1 MKRKILSVLITVL
14 MLFNMAAISPVMA
27 ETVLKDAYDTYEF
40 IDTCYSP
47 DLGLYVAIAKDFS
60 EAQKNTMK
68 TLVWVSEDMETWEMT
83 KSFASGVHS
92 ANRVTRQTIVW
103 WEAKQLFVL
112 YLNNIL
118 YYSPDARSW
127 KAVKNS
133 NINGANTTVTTNGD
147 KLVLC
152 AKAKIKV
159 CENLVDDPV
168 ETYLIDATPGNQTYG
183 KTVGVKPDGSTYV
196 VGDQW
201 RVWMIDS
208 AGELSHMDTNIGSVP
223 YELVW
228 SDAFEGWITLS
239 DSSVFRIITPE
250 LKYKNFSAMV
260 LSDGTTNTAAFT
272 AVETGTDFI
281 AVGTKNGGFYIAPN
295 DSSSLTIDVQWEI
308 AQPGLGVENTEE
320 IHSITAVESD
330 KFFAVSDKSIFLIER
345 DYEGVWKYY
354 DVSGADMALNQ
365 SRIEI
370 PAEGTYTCSLEPVN
384 YNCKGEVSDDPIVS
398 FMLMTNQLPNGI
410 TSEPINDAVI
420 ELSVD
425 SSVTGGHE
433 LKYRAM
439 TGRGKTK
446 DFTIKIVDEANIE
459 IRGLDEMAIPW
470 EDEEPEIYEYSAV
483 IIGTDGQEMS
493 RDVALE
499 PDSIPEGAEYDSSQ
513 KVFKI
518 SSEVSDCEIILEAQ
532 SPYKPSN
539 SKEKTIKVSRREP
552 RRMEFTSGEN
562 SLYIPDSGSK
572 EFVYS
577 VKIYDQ
583 IGKEMPK
590 ALTVWSLEPVDI
602 ASTDAIKIDKDSG
615 ILTVGSG
622 AVLGTV
628 KIKAVTDVD
637 RNVNNEME
645 VTLLYTDMR
654 KALEDLSEF
663 TIDTSVLLT
672 ENIDLKPNRTF
683 GSSVTWHSTDESLIK
698 KDGTVIRPSRENKQ
712 VALTQI
718 VKQNQASL
726 ERKYQLTVKKADN
739 LCTNGDLA
747 DGTANGWQPKGDSV
761 LTAVTKEENTALE
774 VKGGGAYQTIAL
786 TNNSSYAFEA
796 RVKANSGNIRLVSEK
811 AGTLAELK
819 ADGEYGV
826 IKTSYDYRKQKNS
839 FEDKIYIE
847 CDDALMIDYLKLY
860 EITLELDE
868 VSAAVNKAVYTKAQS
883 DINTAKTLL
892 DGFYNL
898 PIRDELVTQLKSI
911 TPTSPNGSGSGGG
924 GGGGASSSNRYTPPS
939 KSNSGIISN
948 ILTGDASAKDEES
961 NKDKLDTFLLKFKD
975 MKSHWAREDVEYMAQ
990 LGITSGDE
998 SGMYRPDDYITRAE
1012 FAALVTRA
1020 VGLSETPY
1028 ENSFFDVVSDDWY
1041 SGYVQTCRSNDYMN
1055 GYDGLFNP
1063 YKNITREEI
1072 AKVVVSAYNSKSGKQ
1087 LERGKS
1093 LYFNDIDRISYWAY
1107 DYIAQAAELGFVNG
1121 VTDELFAPKNS
1132 ATRAEAAVMLRRMY
1146 DKLNNAD

>member
-1 MKRKILSVLITVL
+1 MKRKIISVLMSVL
-14 MLFNMAAISPVMA
+14 MLFNIAAISPVMA
-27 ETVLKDAYDTYEF
+27 ETLLKGDYGVYEF

-47 DLGLYVAIAKDFS
+47 ELGLYVAIAKDFS
-60 EAQKNTMK
+60 PAQKNTMK

-112 YLNNIL
+112 YLNNKL
-118 YYSPDARSW
+118 YYSSDARSW
-127 KAVKNS
+127 KADGNA
-133 NINGANTTVTTNGD
+133 NIGGANTSITTNGD
-147 KLVLC
+147 KLVMC

-159 CENLVDDPV
+159 CENLEVDPV
-168 ETYLIDATPGNQTYG
+168 ETYLIDSTPGNQTYG
-183 KTVGVKPDGSTYV
+183 KTIGVTPDGSTYV

-208 AGELSHMDTNIGSVP
+208 AGELSHMDTNIGAVP

-272 AVETGTDFI
+272 AVETGTDYV
-281 AVGTKNGGFYIAPN
+281 AVGTEKGDFYIAPH
-295 DSSSLTIDVQWEI
+295 DASALTVDVQWEI
-308 AQPGLGVENTEE
+308 AEPGLGVENTEE
-320 IHSITAVESD
+320 IRSITAVDSE
-330 KFFAVSDKSIFLIER
+330 KFLAVSDKNIFILEKN
-345 DYEGVWKYY
+345 DEGLWKYY
-354 DVSGADMALNQ
+354 DVSGADMALEQ

-370 PAEGTYTCSLEPVN
+370 PTEGTFTTTLEPIN
-384 YNCKGEVSDDPIVS
+384 YNCKGEVSSDQIIS
-398 FMLMTNQLPNGI
+398 FMPMTNQLPEGI
-410 TSEPINDAVI
+410 SSLPISDTVI
-420 ELSVD
+420 ELSID

-433 LKYRAM
+433 LKYKAM
-439 TGRGKTK
+439 TESGKTK
-446 DFTIKIVDEANIE
+446 EFTITIVDEDYIE
-459 IRGLDEMAIPW
+459 IHGVDEMAIPL
-470 EDEEPEIYEYSAV
+470 EGEEAETYEYSAV
-483 IIGTDGQEMS
+483 IIGTDGLEMS
-493 RDVALE
+493 RDVSLE

-513 KVFKI
+513 NIFKI

-532 SPYKPSN
+532 SPYKSSN

-552 RRMEFTSGEN
+552 RRMDFTSGEN
-562 SLYIPDSGSK
+562 SLYIPDSDSK

-622 AVLGTV
+622 AVLGTI
-628 KIKAVTDVD
+628 KIKAVTDVSSS
-637 RNVNNEME
+637 VNNEME
-645 VTLLYTDMR
+645 VTLLYTDKR

-672 ENIDLKPNRTF
+672 DNIDLKPQRTF
-683 GSSVTWHSTDESLIK
+683 GSDVTWRSSDESLIK
-698 KDGTVIRPSRENKQ
+698 TDGTVIRPSRENKQ
-712 VALTQI
+712 VTLTQV
-718 VKQNQASL
+718 VKQNKSSVDK
-726 ERKYQLTVKKADN
+726 KYVLTVKKADN

-747 DGTANGWQPKGDSV
+747 DGTANGWQPKGNSA
-761 LTAVTKEENTALE
+761 LTAVIEDEITALK
-774 VKGGGAYQTIAL
+774 VDGGGAYQPLTL
-786 TNNSSYAFEA
+786 TNDSSYGFEA
-796 RVKANSGNIRLVSEK
+796 RVKANSGSGIRLVSEK
-811 AGTLAELK
+811 AGVLASFK
-819 ADGEYGV
+819 ANGEYNV
-826 IKTSYDYRKQKNS
+826 IKASYDYRKQKNS
-839 FEDKIYIE
+839 FEDKIYVE
-847 CDDALMIDYLKLY
+847 CDETMMIDYLKAY
-860 EITLELDE
+860 EITLELNE
-868 VSAAVNKAVYTKAQS
+868 VSAAVNRAVYTKLQS

-892 DGFYNL
+892 NGFYDL
-898 PIRDELVTQLKSI
+898 PIKNDLVTQVNNI
-911 TPTSPNGSGSGGG
+911 TTTPNGGGGAGGG
-924 GGGGASSSNRYTPPS
+924 GGGSTSNRYTSPS
-939 KSNSGIISN
+939 KTNSGTISN
-948 ILTGDASAKDEES
+948 IQTGGASAKDEES
-961 NKDKLDTFLLKFKD
+961 DKDKLDTFLLKFKD
-975 MKSHWAREDVEYMAQ
+975 MKSHWAREDVEYMAE
-990 LGITSGDE
+990 LGITAGDE
-998 SGMYRPDDYITRAE
+998 SGMYRPDDLITRAE
-1012 FAALVTRA
+1012 LAALVTRA
-1020 VGLSETPY
+1020 IGLSETPY

-1063 YKNITREEI
+1063 HRYITREEI

-1087 LERGKS
+1087 LERGKA
-1093 LYFNDIDRISYWAY
+1093 LYFNDIDSMSYWAY

-1121 VTDELFAPKNS
+1121 VTEELFAPKNS

>member
-1 MKRKILSVLITVL
+1 MKRKIISVLMSVL
-14 MLFNMAAISPVMA
+14 MLFNIAAISPVMA
-27 ETVLKDAYDTYEF
+27 ETLLKGDYGVYEF

-47 DLGLYVAIAKDFS
+47 ELGLYVAIAKDFS
-60 EAQKNTMK
+60 EVNKNTMK

-112 YLNNIL
+112 YLNNKL

-127 KAVKNS
+127 KADGNA
-133 NINGANTTVTTNGD
+133 NIGGANTSITTNGD
-147 KLVLC
+147 KLVMC

-159 CENLVDDPV
+159 CENLEVDPV
-168 ETYLIDATPGNQTYG
+168 ETYLIDSTPGNQTYG
-183 KTVGVKPDGSTYV
+183 KTIGVTPDGSTYV

-208 AGELSHMDTNIGSVP
+208 AGVLSHMDTNIGSIP

-272 AVETGTDFI
+272 AVETGTDYV
-281 AVGTKNGGFYIAPN
+281 AVGTENGDFYIAPH
-295 DSSSLTIDVQWEI
+295 DASALTVDVQWEI
-308 AQPGLGVENTEE
+308 AEPGLGVENTEE
-320 IHSITAVESD
+320 IHSITAVDSE
-330 KFFAVSDKSIFLIER
+330 KFLAVSDKNIFILEKN
-345 DYEGVWKYY
+345 DEGLWKYY
-354 DVSGADMALNQ
+354 DVSGADMALEQ

-370 PAEGTYTCSLEPVN
+370 PTEGTFTTTLEPVN
-384 YNCKGEVSDDPIVS
+384 YNCKGEVSEDPIIS
-398 FMLMTNQLPNGI
+398 FMLMTNQLPEGI
-410 TSEPINDAVI
+410 SSEPISDTVI

-433 LKYRAM
+433 LKYKAM
-439 TGRGKTK
+439 TESGKTK
-446 DFTIKIVDEANIE
+446 EFTITIVDEDYIE
-459 IRGLDEMAIPW
+459 IHGVDEMAIPL
-470 EDEEPEIYEYSAV
+470 EGEEAETYEYSAV
-483 IIGTDGQEMS
+483 IIGTDGLEMS
-493 RDVALE
+493 REALLE
-499 PDSIPEGAEYDSSQ
+499 PVEIPEGAEYDSSQ
-513 KVFKI
+513 KLFKI
-518 SSEVSDCEIILEAQ
+518 SSEVSDCEIVLEAQ

-539 SKEKTIKVSRREP
+539 SEEKTIKVSRREP
-552 RRMEFTSGEN
+552 RRMDFTSGEN

-590 ALTVWSLEPVDI
+590 SLPVWSLEPVDI

-615 ILTVGSG
+615 ILTVNSS
-622 AVLGTV
+622 AVLGRI
-628 KIKAVTDVD
+628 KIKVATDINP
-637 RNVNNEME
+637 NVKNEME
-645 VTLLYTDMR
+645 VTLLYTDKR

-672 ENIDLKPNRTF
+672 DNIDLKPQRTF
-683 GSSVTWHSTDESLIK
+683 GSDVTWRSSDESLIK
-698 KDGTVIRPSRENKQ
+698 TDGTVIRPSRENKQ
-712 VALTQI
+712 VTLTQV
-718 VKQNQASL
+718 VKQNKSSL
-726 ERKYQLTVKKADN
+726 DKKYVLTVKKADN

-747 DGTANGWQPKGDSV
+747 DGTANGWQPKGDSA
-761 LTAVTKEENTALE
+761 LTAVTEDEITALK
-774 VKGGGAYQTIAL
+774 VDGGGAYQPLTL
-786 TNNSSYAFEA
+786 TNDSSYAFEA
-796 RVKANSGNIRLVSEK
+796 RVKADSGNIRLVSEK

-819 ADGEYGV
+819 ADGDYSV

-847 CDDALMIDYLKLY
+847 CDGTVMIDYLKLY
-860 EITLELDE
+860 EITLELNE
-868 VSAAVNKAVYTKAQS
+868 VSAAVNKAAYTKAQS

-898 PIRDELVTQLKSI
+898 PIRDKLITQLNSI
-911 TPTSPNGSGSGGG
+911 IPTSSNGGG
-924 GGGGASSSNRYTPPS
+924 GGGGGSSSNRYTPPS
-939 KSNSGIISN
+939 KSDSGIISN

-961 NKDKLDTFLLKFKD
+961 DKDKLDTFLLKFKD

-1093 LYFNDIDRISYWAY
+1093 LYFNDIDKISYWAY